1 MRSFLARHT
10 PDKKAEGF
18 NRGEK
23 GYPSGGRVAWDAW
36 GGDAAESWA
45 RSIVERVD
53 KSFDYLAPFMKA
65 DDKKF
70 TLGPL
75 YIPNKLDAHS
85 EWTDEEELQK
95 FAAEQLARMQQ
106 ANQST
111 LEEISAAVLVALAV
125 GDEEEKSL
133 LLRAAL
139 IAIFLNLLSK
149 RRRAMAEHEAQTSYN
164 AGGFMAGK
172 SLDAGVTKT
181 WLTRKDS
188 RVRNTHQFLEGKTV
202 DFGDGFMVDGIALRF
217 PGDPLAPPALTFNC
231 RCRLRFRFD

>member
-1 MRSFLARHT
+1 M
-10 PDKKAEGF
+10 
-18 NRGEK
+18 
-23 GYPSGGRVAWDAW
+23 
-36 GGDAAESWA
+36 
-45 RSIVERVD
+45 
-53 KSFDYLAPFMKA
+53 
-65 DDKKF
+65 
-70 TLGPL
+70 
-75 YIPNKLDAHS
+75 
-85 EWTDEEELQK
+85 DEQELEQ

-125 GDEEEKSL
+125 GEEDEKSL

-139 IAIFLNLLSK
+139 IAIFVNLISK

-164 AGGFMAGK
+164 AGVFMAGK
-172 SLDAGVTKT
+172 SAGDGVTKT

-188 RVRNTHQFLEGKTV
+188 RVRNTHKFLEGKTV